1 MKRLI
6 SGSALLLIATVL
18 GITTMAAAFA
28 WLSHAGN
35 APEQEAAATQHGATR
50 PGVVVVVNVPAGTH
64 LTAKMLEVRDIPEV
78 AYLPGTSAEISAA
91 VGRVTR
97 YPLISGEQVGPHKLV
112 LNGRTGDG
120 LAFAVP
126 PGMRAV
132 SVSIN
137 EVRGAGGLIVP
148 GDRVDVM
155 VHTDYQRLFGPSAVA
170 TIVTS
175 EEKKQPTVLTVLQDV
190 MVLAIG
196 QVTTPPIDGQSDAAA
211 LRPDEAAAQP
221 KATSAT
227 LAVTAAQAQSLFF
240 AAQEGTVG
248 LMLRPFGETTSTR
261 LEPLLRLEPLGAAS
275 GSLVRN

>member
-28 WLSHAGN
+28 WLSHASN
-35 APEQEAAATQHGATR
+35 APEQEAAATQRGATR

-211 LRPDEAAAQP
+211 LRPDEATAQP

>member
-6 SGSALLLIATVL
+6 SGSALLMIATVL
-18 GITTMAAAFA
+18 GIATTAAAFA
-28 WLSHAGN
+28 WLSRAGV
-35 APEQEAAATQHGATR
+35 APEQEVAATQRGPVR
-50 PGVVVVVNVPAGTH
+50 PAVVVVADVPAGTQ

-78 AYLPGTSAEISAA
+78 AYLPGTAAEIPSV

-97 YPLISGEQVGPHKLV
+97 YPLISGEQVGTHKLV
-112 LNGRTGDG
+112 AEGRTGEG

-170 TIVTS
+170 TIVAS
-175 EEKKQPTVLTVLQDV
+175 EEKKQPTVITVLQDV

-221 KATSAT
+221 KAASAT
-227 LAVTAAQAQSLFF
+227 LAVSATQAQALFF
-240 AAQEGTVG
+240 AAQEGTIG
-248 LMLRPFGETTSTR
+248 LMLRPFGDTTSTR
-261 LEPLLRLEPLGAAS
+261 LEPLLRLEPLGPATGAQ
-275 GSLVRN
+275 VRN

>member
-28 WLSHAGN
+28 WLSHARN
-35 APEQEAAATQHGATR
+35 APEQEAAATQRGATR

-211 LRPDEAAAQP
+211 LRPDEATAQP